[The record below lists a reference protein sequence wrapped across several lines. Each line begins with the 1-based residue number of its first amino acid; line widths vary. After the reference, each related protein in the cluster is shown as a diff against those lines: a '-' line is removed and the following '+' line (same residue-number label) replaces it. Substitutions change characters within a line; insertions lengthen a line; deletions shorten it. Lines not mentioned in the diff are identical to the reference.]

1 MKGQR
6 HALVALYPQGRP
18 STHCTGSWVG
28 PKTGLGRCGK
38 SRTLRVL
45 VGGNLTE
52 RGHLEDPVVDG
63 RIILRWIFGKWDAGM
78 DWIELAQDRDR
89 WRALVNDL
97 TKLQV
102 P

>member
-1 MKGQR
+1 MG
-6 HALVALYPQGRP
+6 HVACIGDRAGVY
-18 STHCTGSWVG
+18 
-28 PKTGLGRCGK
+28 
-38 SRTLRVL
+38 RVL

-52 RGHLEDPVVDG
+52 RGHLEGTVVDG
-63 RIILRWIFGKWDAGM
+63 RIILRWIFEKGDASM
-78 DWIELAQDRDR
+78 DLIELAQDRHR